1 MWQMRSA
8 ASVAALAFSPPSA
21 FGLGDDNTN
30 ACPPGSGLVPMDS
43 AAACQSAVAVA
54 GSLYN
59 TYLGTGVVSYLPKGC
74 VWFKAGGSFYFNTD
88 RDGAPRPFAQPVCAG
103 AHHLLRRLSTSA
115 YVYTLYRRRY
125 AYSYSIPKCPCICP
139 PSSSARGW
147 H

>member
-1 MWQMRSA
+1 MRQMRSA
-8 ASVAALAFSPPSA
+8 ASAAAPAFSPPSA

-54 GSLYN
+54 GSPY
-59 TYLGTGVVSYLPKGC
+59 TYGGSIAVDYLPRGC
-74 VWFKAGGSFYFNTD
+74 VWFKAGGGFYFNTD
-88 RDGAPRPFAQPVCAG
+88 RDGAPRPFAQPVCTG

-115 YVYTLYRRRY
+115 YVYLLY

-139 PSSSARGW
+139 PSSPARGW
-147 H
+147 Q